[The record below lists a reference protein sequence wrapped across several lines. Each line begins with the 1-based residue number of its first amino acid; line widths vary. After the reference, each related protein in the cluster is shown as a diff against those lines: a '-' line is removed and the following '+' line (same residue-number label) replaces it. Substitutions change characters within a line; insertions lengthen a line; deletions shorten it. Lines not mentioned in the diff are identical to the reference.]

1 MRSSVLISH
10 DQDMAKAKY
19 PARSKQTRGVRVE
32 ESRAVQFK
40 AVVKDLS
47 RGKGIR
53 ATAETHGMSHNTVQR
68 IKRDC
73 SEYIKSA
80 QERNLEQM
88 VVARDM
94 AVSTFIRKI
103 DEVDPSRLP
112 VAIGILD
119 DKIDR
124 ATSGPTRVEHVSVK
138 IPVEVQARNIIDLLP
153 TAINCDDGAKASET
167 PVNIEPDDSLGNRCD
182 GQADSVPGGEGATEV
197 EAGD

>member
-1 MRSSVLISH
+1 M
-10 DQDMAKAKY
+10 
-19 PARSKQTRGVRVE
+19 
-32 ESRAVQFK
+32 QFK

-53 ATAETHGMSHNTVQR
+53 ATAENHGMSHNTVQR

-73 SEYIKSA
+73 SDYIKSA

-94 AVSTFIRKI
+94 AVSTFIRRI

-124 ATSGPTRVEHVSVK
+124 ATAGPTRVEHVSVK

-153 TAINCDDGAKASET
+153 SAINCDESSRDPET
-167 PVNIEPDDSLGNRCD
+167 LANTEPDDSLGNRCREEAER
-182 GQADSVPGGEGATEV
+182 QAGGEGVTEV
-197 EAGD
+197 EAGESPTS